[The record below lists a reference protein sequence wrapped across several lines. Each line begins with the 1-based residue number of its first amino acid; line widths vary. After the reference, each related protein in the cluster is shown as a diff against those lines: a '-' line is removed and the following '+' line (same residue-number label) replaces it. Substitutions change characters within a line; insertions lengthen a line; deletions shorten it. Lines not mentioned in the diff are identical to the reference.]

1 MICAKIPRK
10 DIAMPIYNARLAS
23 LDLAE
28 VRRYAGLAKAD
39 FDEGMIEDAAQEAL
53 LIIAPKSAYHL
64 YDYDCQQG
72 VIKAAAELPLTGRS
86 IQKHLAGCEKVLAI
100 SATIGPD
107 IVEAITRH
115 FEEGRYAHSVLL
127 DAAATEAVEETANA
141 LEKMLAPKIKAQGF
155 ASRWRFSPGYGDW
168 PLEAQQEFM
177 PLTGAEEIGIT
188 LTASMMLSPR
198 KSITALIGL
207 YRPETA
213 SSPATSPGCQ
223 SCGQKDCPSRR
234 K

>member
-1 MICAKIPRK
+1 
-10 DIAMPIYNARLAS
+10 MPIYQPS
-23 LDLAE
+23 LKELNLAE

-39 FDEGMIEDAAQEAL
+39 FDERMIEAAAQEAL
-53 LIIAPKSAYHL
+53 LLISPRSAYAL
-64 YDYDCQQG
+64 YDYDCQRG
-72 VIKAAAELPLTGRS
+72 VIKAATEVTLTGKS

-107 IVEAITRH
+107 IVEAITSH
-115 FEEGRYAHSVLL
+115 FDEGRYAHSVLL
-127 DAAATEAVEETANA
+127 DAAATEAVEEAANA
-141 LEKMLAPKIKAQGF
+141 LEKMLSPKIKAQGF

-207 YRPETA
+207 YRPEIA
-213 SSPATSPGCQ
+213 NSPATSPGCQ

>member
-1 MICAKIPRK
+1 
-10 DIAMPIYNARLAS
+10 MPIYKPSLRE

-39 FDEGMIEDAAQEAL
+39 FDEKMIEEAAQEAL
-53 LIIAPKSAYHL
+53 LLIAPQSAYQE
-64 YDYDCQQG
+64 YGYDCREGKILSPSPLQ
-72 VIKAAAELPLTGRS
+72 LTGTVL
-86 IQKHLAGCEKVLAI
+86 KHLSGCEKVLAI
-100 SATIGPD
+100 SATIGAG
-107 IVEAITRH
+107 IVAAITEH
-115 FEEGRYAHSVLL
+115 FHEGRYAHSVLL

-207 YRPETA
+207 YRPEIA
-213 SSPATSPGCQ
+213 NAPATSPGCQ

>member
-1 MICAKIPRK
+1 
-10 DIAMPIYNARLAS
+10 MPIYNARLSS
-23 LDLAE
+23 LDLSE

-39 FDEGMIEDAAQEAL
+39 FDQKMIEEAAQEAL
-53 LIIAPKSAYHL
+53 LLIEPKSSYAI

-72 VIKAAAELPLTGRS
+72 LILGDTHLPLTGRS

-100 SATIGPD
+100 AATIGPD
-107 IVEAITRH
+107 IVEATTRH

-168 PLEAQQEFM
+168 PLEAQKEFM
-177 PLTGAEEIGIT
+177 PLTGAAGIGIS
-188 LTASMMLSPR
+188 LTESMMLSPR
-198 KSITALIGL
+198 KSVTAIIGL
-207 YRPETA
+207 YRPEKVANTA
-213 SSPATSPGCQ
+213 GHPGCQ
-223 SCGQKDCPSRR
+223 SCGQKDCPSR
-234 K
+234 KK

>member
-1 MICAKIPRK
+1 
-10 DIAMPIYNARLAS
+10 MPIYNARIAS
-23 LDLAE
+23 LNLSE

-39 FDEGMIEDAAQEAL
+39 FDEEMIEDAAQEAL
-53 LIIAPKSAYHL
+53 LTITPRSSYRL
-64 YDYDCQQG
+64 YDYDCQKG
-72 VIKAAAELPLTGRS
+72 AIKAAAELPLTGKS
-86 IQKHLAGCEKVLAI
+86 IQKHLAGCEKVLAV
-100 SATIGPD
+100 SATIGPE

-141 LEKMLAPKIKAQGF
+141 LEKMLSPKIKAQGF

-168 PLEAQQEFM
+168 PLEAQQDFM

-188 LTASMMLSPR
+188 LTESMMLFPR

-207 YRPETA
+207 YRPEII
-213 SSPATSPGCQ
+213 SSSTTSPGCQ

-234 K
+234 S

>member
-1 MICAKIPRK
+1 
-10 DIAMPIYNARLAS
+10 MPIYKPSLRE
-23 LDLAE
+23 LDLTE

-39 FDEGMIEDAAQEAL
+39 FDEKMIEEAAQEAL
-53 LIIAPKSAYHL
+53 LLIAPQSAYQE
-64 YDYDCQQG
+64 YGYDCREGKILSPSPLQ
-72 VIKAAAELPLTGRS
+72 LTGTVL
-86 IQKHLAGCEKVLAI
+86 KHLSGCEKVLAI
-100 SATIGPD
+100 SATIGAG
-107 IVEAITRH
+107 IVAAITEH
-115 FEEGRYAHSVLL
+115 FHEGRYAHSVLL

-141 LEKMLAPKIKAQGF
+141 LEKMLSPRIKAQGF
-155 ASRWRFSPGYGDW
+155 ATRWRFSPGYGDW

-207 YRPETA
+207 YRPEIA
-213 SSPATSPGCQ
+213 NSPATSPGCQ

>member
-1 MICAKIPRK
+1 
-10 DIAMPIYNARLAS
+10 MPIYNARLAS

-53 LIIAPKSAYHL
+53 LTISPRSAYQL
-64 YDYDCQQG
+64 YDYDCQKG
-72 VIKAAAELPLTGRS
+72 VIKATPELPLAGKS
-86 IQKHLAGCEKVLAI
+86 IHKHLAGCEKVLAI
-100 SATIGPD
+100 SATIGPE

-141 LEKMLAPKIKAQGF
+141 LEKMLSPRIKAQGF
-155 ASRWRFSPGYGDW
+155 ATRWRFSPGYGDW
-168 PLEAQQEFM
+168 PLEAQQRFM
-177 PLTGAEEIGIT
+177 PLTGAEEIGLT
-188 LTASMMLSPR
+188 LTESMMLSPR
-198 KSITALIGL
+198 KSITAIIGL
-207 YRPETA
+207 YRPEQ
-213 SSPATSPGCQ
+213 SSQQSSQPGCA
-223 SCGQKDCPSRR
+223 SCGQRDCPSRR